1 MDLKVPGPDNDD
13 PIWTA
18 ARGFV
23 VRKDEGPLKQL
34 NGGRERVKVKLT
46 GEQSGNQLSLMEM
59 DVAPGFG
66 NLAHA
71 HGAEDEAFYIA
82 SGEFKFINGAGT
94 FEAGAGDFIYIPRM
108 TRHGFKNIG
117 SGTGTLMVFYTP
129 AGAEQFFL
137 NYGDDPDPD
146 GGPAPEW
153 TQERFE
159 EMGNALA
166 AHHMILLPKSGDW
179 D

>member
-1 MDLKVPGPDNDD
+1 MDLQVPVPAEDD

-23 VRKDEGPLKQL
+23 VRKEEGPLKLL
-34 NGGRERVKVKLT
+34 NGGGEKAKVKVT
-46 GEQSGNQLSLMEM
+46 GEQTGGRLSLMEM

-66 NLAHA
+66 NFPHA

-82 SGEFKFINGAGT
+82 SGDFRFVNGAGT
-94 FEAGAGDFIYIPRM
+94 FEAGAGDFVYIPRL

-117 SGTGTLMVFYTP
+117 AETGTLMVFYTP

-137 NYGDDPDPD
+137 KYADDPDPA
-146 GGPAPEW
+146 GNPPPEW
-153 TQERFE
+153 TQERYE
-159 EMGNALA
+159 AMGEALK
-166 AHHMILLPKSGDW
+166 AHKMILLPKADDW
-179 D
+179 A